1 MWGPTAC
8 THLDSVRE
16 TEAYHVQAELASS
29 PQLVD
34 QQFVGLLEACHAVEG
49 AAQAYENSSLTELH
63 KFVGKGVF
71 A

>member
-16 TEAYHVQAELASS
+16 TRAYHAQAELASS

-34 QQFVGLLEACHAVEG
+34 EQLVGLLGAWHAVEG
-49 AAQAYENSSLTELH
+49 AAQAYANTPLPTNL
-63 KFVGKGVF
+63 
-71 A
+71 